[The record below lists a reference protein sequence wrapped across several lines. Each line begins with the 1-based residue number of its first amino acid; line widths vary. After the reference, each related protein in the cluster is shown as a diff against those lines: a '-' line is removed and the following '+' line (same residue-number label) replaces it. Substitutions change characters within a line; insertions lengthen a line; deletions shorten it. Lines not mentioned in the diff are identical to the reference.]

1 MNFFLSSKVCCYA
14 LLFPEWFSPCAS
26 VLSRL
31 VKRSYVKIQPLD
43 GVAFISPQE

>member
-1 MNFFLSSKVCCYA
+1 MDFFLPSKACCYA
-14 LLFPEWFSPCAS
+14 LLFPKWVSPYAS
-26 VLSRL
+26 VLQRL